1 LTIGIYDSGLGGLS
15 VWREL
20 CSRIRAPFVYFGDTA
35 HLPYGDKS
43 PDQLLEYF
51 NGSLAFLQSRG
62 CRTIVVACNTTSSV
76 VLPRLKHLVQLP
88 VVGMLEGVSQ
98 AAAAAGKRRIGV
110 LATEATVRSGVY
122 ARTLEEALPGAE
134 VLMQSAPELVPL
146 VEAGE
151 IAGPKV
157 RAALLRYLD
166 PLLTQGIEALLLG
179 CTHYSFLTEPI
190 GELVGGEI
198 SVIDPAP
205 AVASR
210 VQEAWADGEGGKG
223 TDEFWVSAAPERFRA
238 TAELILGEKL
248 PPVRLRPWG
257 EEGS

>member
-1 LTIGIYDSGLGGLS
+1 M
-15 VWREL
+15 
-20 CSRIRAPFVYFGDTA
+20 
-35 HLPYGDKS
+35 
-43 PDQLLEYF
+43 
-51 NGSLAFLQSRG
+51 
-62 CRTIVVACNTTSSV
+62 VACNTTSSV

-166 PLLTQGIEALLLG
+166 P
-179 CTHYSFLTEPI
+179 
-190 GELVGGEI
+190 V
-198 SVIDPAP
+198 DPG
-205 AVASR
+205 
-210 VQEAWADGEGGKG
+210 D
-223 TDEFWVSAAPERFRA
+223 
-238 TAELILGEKL
+238 
-248 PPVRLRPWG
+248 
-257 EEGS
+257 